1 MQVSVERN
9 ELKCRM
15 TIGFPKQ
22 HLELEIE
29 KRIKDLTRKSKIDGF
44 RPGKVPVRVIKQRYG
59 QQVREDALEEIARQN
74 FQAAVT
80 QEKLHPA
87 GYPSIE
93 FKEEPDSANMALIA
107 DFEVYPEISEVKF
120 DGIQIEKISAEV
132 TETDVDNMINKLRDQ
147 RKTWKVVEKAARDG
161 DRLSIDFEGVLE
173 GESEP
178 FKGGSGKDY
187 PLVLGSNS
195 FIPGFEAALIG
206 INTGET
212 RDVKVT
218 FPEDYD
224 AAMAGK
230 NATFKVT
237 AKSVSEPILPEI
249 TEQFI
254 KAFGVK
260 DGTLENLHKEVRNN
274 MQRELNYTL
283 KSKLKQQVVDSLL
296 AANEIP
302 IPESLVEE
310 EAQRLK
316 ENFEKDL
323 VQRGYPSGQLNLQVE
338 TFKENAHKRVKLGIL
353 LSEIVSKNGLR
364 PDSQKVREAIEAI
377 AATYEEQEEVIKW
390 FYSNQGNLRDIENT
404 VIEEQVVEWIL
415 ERVSVTEKVVG
426 FSDIMDKQK

>member
-15 TIGFPKQ
+15 TVGFPKQ
-22 HLELEIE
+22 NLEQEIE
-29 KRIKDLTRKSKIDGF
+29 KRIKELARTRKIDGF
-44 RPGKVPVRVIKQRYG
+44 RPGKVPARLIQQRYG
-59 QQVREDALEEIARQN
+59 QQVREDALEEIARQS
-74 FQAAVT
+74 FQAAIA
-80 QEKLHPA
+80 QEKLRPA

-93 FKEEPDSANMALIA
+93 FKEEPDSAEMALIA
-107 DFEVYPEISEVKF
+107 DFEVYPDISDVKVN
-120 DGIQIEKISAEV
+120 GIQIDKLSAQV
-132 TETDVDNMINKLRDQ
+132 TDADVENMLNKLRDQ
-147 RKTWKVVEKAARDG
+147 RKTWQAVERAAQDG
-161 DRLSIDFEGVLE
+161 DRLMIDFEGTLE

-178 FKGGSGKDY
+178 FNGGTGKDY

-195 FIPGFEAALIG
+195 FIPGFEPALIG
-206 INTGET
+206 INIGET
-212 RDVKVT
+212 RNIKVT

-237 AKSVSEPILPEI
+237 ANTINEPVLPEI
-249 TEQFI
+249 TEEFVS
-254 KAFGVK
+254 AFGVR
-260 DGTLENLHKEVRNN
+260 DGTVESLRKEVRNN
-274 MQRELNYTL
+274 MQRELSYTL
-283 KSKLKQQVVDSLL
+283 KSKLKQQVMDALL
-296 AANEIP
+296 AANDIP
-302 IPESLVEE
+302 IPDSLVND
-310 EAQRLK
+310 EAHRLK

-323 VQRGYPSGQLNLQVE
+323 VQRGYPSGQLNLQID
-338 TFKENAHKRVKLGIL
+338 TFKANAHKRVKLGIL

-390 FYSNQGNLRDIENT
+390 FYSNQDNLRDIENT

-415 ERVSVTEKVVG
+415 AKVNVTEKVVG

>member
-22 HLELEIE
+22 HLEQEIE
-29 KRIKDLTRKSKIDGF
+29 KRIKEIARTRKFDGF
-44 RPGKVPVRVIKQRYG
+44 RPGKVPARVIQQRYG
-59 QQVREDALEEIARQN
+59 QQVREDALDEIARKN

-93 FKEEPDSANMALIA
+93 FKDEPDSAEMALIA
-107 DFEVYPEISEVKF
+107 DFEVYPEISEIKL
-120 DGIQIEKISAEV
+120 DSIQVEKLSSEV

-147 RKTWKVVEKAARDG
+147 RKTWQTVDRAAQDK

-178 FKGGSGKDY
+178 FNGGSSKDY

-195 FIPGFEAALIG
+195 FIPGFESALVG
-206 INTGET
+206 INVGET

-218 FPEDYD
+218 FPDDYD

-237 AKSVSEPILPEI
+237 ANSVSEPVLPEI

-254 KAFGVK
+254 QAFGVK
-260 DGTLENLHKEVRNN
+260 DGTLENLRKEVRNN
-274 MQRELNYTL
+274 MQRELSYTL
-283 KSKLKQQVVDSLL
+283 KSKLKQQVMDSLL

-302 IPESLVEE
+302 IPDSLVEE
-310 EAQRLK
+310 EAQRLRDS
-316 ENFEKDL
+316 FEKNM
-323 VQRGYPSGQLNLQVE
+323 RGQGYQGQMNLPIDH
-338 TFKENAHKRVKLGIL
+338 FKENAFKRVKLGIL

-390 FYSNQGNLRDIENT
+390 FYSNQENLRDVENT

-415 ERVSVTEKVVG
+415 ERVQVTEKTVN

>member
-22 HLELEIE
+22 HLEQEIE
-29 KRIKDLTRKSKIDGF
+29 KRIKEIARTRKFDGF
-44 RPGKVPVRVIKQRYG
+44 RPGKVPARVIQQRYG
-59 QQVREDALEEIARQN
+59 QQVREDALDEIARKN

-93 FKEEPDSANMALIA
+93 FKDEPDSAEMALIA
-107 DFEVYPEISEVKF
+107 DFEVYPEISEIKL
-120 DGIQIEKISAEV
+120 DSIQVEKLSSEV
-132 TETDVDNMINKLRDQ
+132 TEIDVDNMINKLRDQ
-147 RKTWKVVEKAARDG
+147 RKTWQTVDRAAQDK

-178 FKGGSGKDY
+178 FNGGSSKDY

-195 FIPGFEAALIG
+195 FIPGFESALVG
-206 INTGET
+206 INIGET

-218 FPEDYD
+218 FPDDYD

-237 AKSVSEPILPEI
+237 ANSVSEPVLPEI

-254 KAFGVK
+254 QAFGVK
-260 DGTLENLHKEVRNN
+260 DGTLENLRKEVRNN
-274 MQRELNYTL
+274 MQRELSYTL
-283 KSKLKQQVVDSLL
+283 KSKLKQQVMDSLL

-302 IPESLVEE
+302 IPDSLVEE
-310 EAQRLK
+310 EAQRLRDS
-316 ENFEKDL
+316 FEKNM
-323 VQRGYPSGQLNLQVE
+323 RGQGYQGQMNLPIDH
-338 TFKENAHKRVKLGIL
+338 FKENAFKRVKLGIL

-390 FYSNQGNLRDIENT
+390 FYSNQENLRDVENT

-415 ERVSVTEKVVG
+415 ERVQVTEKTVN

>member
-22 HLELEIE
+22 HLEQEIE
-29 KRIKDLTRKSKIDGF
+29 KRIKEIARTRKFDGF
-44 RPGKVPVRVIKQRYG
+44 RPGKVPARVIQQRYG
-59 QQVREDALEEIARQN
+59 QQVREDALDEIARKN

-93 FKEEPDSANMALIA
+93 FKDEPDSAEMALIA
-107 DFEVYPEISEVKF
+107 DFEVYPEISEIKL
-120 DGIQIEKISAEV
+120 DSIQVEKLSSEV

-147 RKTWKVVEKAARDG
+147 RKTWQTVDRAAQDK
-161 DRLSIDFEGVLE
+161 DRLSIDFEGILE

-178 FKGGSGKDY
+178 FNGGSSKDY

-195 FIPGFEAALIG
+195 FIPGFESALVG
-206 INTGET
+206 INVGET

-218 FPEDYD
+218 FPDDYD

-237 AKSVSEPILPEI
+237 ANSVSEPVLPEI

-254 KAFGVK
+254 QAFGVK
-260 DGTLENLHKEVRNN
+260 DGTLENLRKEVRNN
-274 MQRELNYTL
+274 MQRELSYTL
-283 KSKLKQQVVDSLL
+283 KSKLKQQVMDSLL

-302 IPESLVEE
+302 IPDSLVEE
-310 EAQRLK
+310 EAQRLRDS
-316 ENFEKDL
+316 FEKNM
-323 VQRGYPSGQLNLQVE
+323 RGQGYQGQMNLPIDH
-338 TFKENAHKRVKLGIL
+338 FKENAFKRVKLGIL

-390 FYSNQGNLRDIENT
+390 FYSNQENLRDVENT

-415 ERVSVTEKVVG
+415 ERVQVTEKTVN

>member
-22 HLELEIE
+22 HLEQEIE
-29 KRIKDLTRKSKIDGF
+29 KRIKEIARTRKFDGF
-44 RPGKVPVRVIKQRYG
+44 RPGKVPARVIQQRYG
-59 QQVREDALEEIARQN
+59 QQVREDALDEIARKN

-93 FKEEPDSANMALIA
+93 FKDEPDSAEMALIA
-107 DFEVYPEISEVKF
+107 DFEVYPEISEIKL
-120 DGIQIEKISAEV
+120 DSIQVEKLSSEV

-147 RKTWKVVEKAARDG
+147 RKTWQTVDRAAQDK

-178 FKGGSGKDY
+178 FNGGSSKDY

-195 FIPGFEAALIG
+195 FIPGFESALVG
-206 INTGET
+206 INVGET

-218 FPEDYD
+218 FPDDYD

-237 AKSVSEPILPEI
+237 VKTISEPVLPEI

-254 KAFGVK
+254 QAFGVK
-260 DGTLENLHKEVRNN
+260 DGTLENLRKEVRNN
-274 MQRELNYTL
+274 MQRELSYTL
-283 KSKLKQQVVDSLL
+283 KSKLKQQVMDSLL

-302 IPESLVEE
+302 IPDSLVEE
-310 EAQRLK
+310 EAQRLRDS
-316 ENFEKDL
+316 FEKNM
-323 VQRGYPSGQLNLQVE
+323 RGQGYQGQMNLPIDH
-338 TFKENAHKRVKLGIL
+338 FKENAFKRVKLGIL

-390 FYSNQGNLRDIENT
+390 FYSNQENLRDVENT

-415 ERVSVTEKVVG
+415 ERVQVTEKTVN

>member
-22 HLELEIE
+22 HLEQIIE
-29 KRIKDLTRKSKIDGF
+29 KKIKEIARNRKFDGF
-44 RPGKVPVRVIKQRYG
+44 RPGKVPARVIQQRYG
-59 QQVREDALEEIARQN
+59 QQVREDALEELARQN

-87 GYPSIE
+87 GYPSID
-93 FKEEPDSANMALIA
+93 FKEDANSPDITLIA
-107 DFEVYPEISEVKF
+107 DFEVYPEISEVKLE
-120 DGIQIEKISAEV
+120 GIQIEKLTAEV
-132 TETDVDNMINKLRDQ
+132 TDADVDNMITKLRDQ
-147 RKTWKVVEKAARDG
+147 RKTWQTVERAAQDK
-161 DRLSIDFEGVLE
+161 DRLSIDFEGTLE

-187 PLVLGSNS
+187 PLVLGSNT
-195 FIPGFEAALIG
+195 FIPGFEPALIG
-206 INTGET
+206 INIGET

-237 AKSVSEPILPEI
+237 AKSVSEPVLPEI
-249 TEQFI
+249 TAQFI
-254 KAFGVK
+254 NAFGVK
-260 DGTLENLHKEVRNN
+260 DGTEESLRKEVRNN
-274 MQRELNYTL
+274 MERELRFTL
-283 KSKLKQQVVDSLL
+283 KSKLKQQVMDSLL

-302 IPESLVEE
+302 IPESLVED

-316 ENFEKDL
+316 ESFEKDL

-390 FYSNQGNLRDIENT
+390 FYSNQENLRDIENT

-415 ERVSVTEKVVG
+415 ERVQVSDKTVD
-426 FSDIMDKQK
+426 FSEIMDKQK

>member
-15 TIGFPKQ
+15 TVGFPKQ
-22 HLELEIE
+22 NLEQEIE
-29 KRIKDLTRKSKIDGF
+29 KRIKELARTRKFDGF
-44 RPGKVPVRVIKQRYG
+44 RPGKVPVRLIQQRYG
-59 QQVREDALEEIARQN
+59 QQVREDALEEIARQS
-74 FQAAVT
+74 FQAAIA
-80 QEKLHPA
+80 QEKLRPA

-93 FKEEPDSANMALIA
+93 FKEEPNSADMALIA
-107 DFEVYPEISEVKF
+107 DFEVYPEISEVRV
-120 DGIQIEKISAEV
+120 DGIQIDKFSAEV
-132 TETDVDNMINKLRDQ
+132 TDSDVDNMLNKLRDQ
-147 RKTWKVVEKAARDG
+147 RKTWQPVERAAQDG
-161 DRLSIDFEGVLE
+161 DRLLIDFEGILE

-178 FKGGSGKDY
+178 FKGGTGQDY

-195 FIPGFEAALIG
+195 FIPGFEPALVG
-206 INTGET
+206 MNAGET
-212 RDVKVT
+212 RNINVT

-237 AKSVSEPILPEI
+237 ANTINEPVLPEI
-249 TEQFI
+249 TEEFVR
-254 KAFGVK
+254 AFGVR
-260 DGTLENLHKEVRNN
+260 DGSVESLHKEVRNN
-274 MQRELNYTL
+274 MQRELSYTL
-283 KSKLKQQVVDSLL
+283 KSKLKQQVMDALL

-302 IPESLVEE
+302 IPDSLVED
-310 EAQRLK
+310 EAHRLK

-390 FYSNQGNLRDIENT
+390 FYSNQDNLRDIENT

-415 ERVSVTEKVVG
+415 AKVSVTEKAVG

>member
-9 ELKCRM
+9 ELKCRL

-22 HLELEIE
+22 HLEQEIE
-29 KRIKDLTRKSKIDGF
+29 KRIKEIARTRKFDGF
-44 RPGKVPVRVIKQRYG
+44 RPGKVPARVIQQRYG
-59 QQVREDALEEIARQN
+59 TQVREDALEEIARKN

-87 GYPSIE
+87 GYPSID
-93 FKEEPDSANMALIA
+93 FKEDADSPEMTLVA
-107 DFEVYPEISEVKF
+107 DFEVYPDISEIKF
-120 DGIQIEKISAEV
+120 DGIHIEKISAEV
-132 TETDVDNMINKLRDQ
+132 TESDVDNMINKLRDQ
-147 RKTWKVVEKAARDG
+147 RKTWTTVERAAQNG
-161 DRLSIDFEGVLE
+161 DRLAIDFEGVLE
-173 GESEP
+173 GETDP
-178 FKGGSGKDY
+178 FKGGTGNDY

-195 FIPGFEAALIG
+195 FIPGFEPALVG
-206 INTGET
+206 INVGET
-212 RDVKVT
+212 RDIKVT

-224 AAMAGK
+224 AEMAGK

-237 AKSVSEPILPEI
+237 AKSISEPVLPEI

-254 KAFGVK
+254 QAFGVK
-260 DGTLENLHKEVRNN
+260 DGTLENLRKEVRNN
-274 MQRELNYTL
+274 MARELRFTL
-283 KSKLKQQVVDSLL
+283 KSKLKQQVMDSLL

-302 IPESLVEE
+302 IPESLVENE
-310 EAQRLK
+310 TQRLK
-316 ENFEKDL
+316 ESFEHNL
-323 VQRGYPSGQLNLQVE
+323 REQGYSGEMSLPSDS
-338 TFKENAHKRVKLGIL
+338 FKENAFKRVKLGIL

-390 FYSNQGNLRDIENT
+390 FYSNQENLRDVENT

-415 ERVSVTEKVVG
+415 GRVQVTEKTVD

>member
-22 HLELEIE
+22 HLEQEIE
-29 KRIKDLTRKSKIDGF
+29 KRIKEIARTRKFDGF
-44 RPGKVPVRVIKQRYG
+44 RPGKVPARVIQQRYG
-59 QQVREDALEEIARQN
+59 QQVREDALDEIARKN

-93 FKEEPDSANMALIA
+93 FKDEPDSAEMALIA
-107 DFEVYPEISEVKF
+107 DFEVYPEISEIKL
-120 DGIQIEKISAEV
+120 DSIQVEKLSSEV

-147 RKTWKVVEKAARDG
+147 RKTWQTVDRAAQDK

-178 FKGGSGKDY
+178 FNGGSSKDY

-195 FIPGFEAALIG
+195 FIPGFESALVG
-206 INTGET
+206 INVGET

-218 FPEDYD
+218 FPDDYD

-237 AKSVSEPILPEI
+237 TNSVSEPVLPEI

-254 KAFGVK
+254 QAFGVK
-260 DGTLENLHKEVRNN
+260 DGTLENLRKEVRNN
-274 MQRELNYTL
+274 MQRELSYTL
-283 KSKLKQQVVDSLL
+283 KSKLKQQVMDSLL

-302 IPESLVEE
+302 IPDSLVEE
-310 EAQRLK
+310 EAQRLRDS
-316 ENFEKDL
+316 FEKNM
-323 VQRGYPSGQLNLQVE
+323 RGQGYQGQMNLPIDH
-338 TFKENAHKRVKLGIL
+338 FKENAFKRVKLGIL

-390 FYSNQGNLRDIENT
+390 FYSNQENLRDVENT

-415 ERVSVTEKVVG
+415 ERVQVTEKTVN